1 LNELM
6 NEKTSVLSLMLCLI
20 VSACYQQQPL
30 STVPPVPATRIVA
43 ELTDSGTV
51 AMGNAL
57 GAGALQVEGVVSS
70 ADENA
75 WTFQMLRVDHR
86 DGRSIGWNR
95 ELVSF
100 PRTALANPKV
110 VVLDKRRS
118 WLAAGGITIGALL
131 LARAFN
137 LIGAE
142 ADEDDTPQPQESV
155 LGGGGR

>member
-1 LNELM
+1 M
-6 NEKTSVLSLMLCLI
+6 NLTTFVRPLALCLFAG
-20 VSACYQQQPL
+20 ACYQQQPL
-30 STVPPVPATRIVA
+30 QTVPPIPATRIVA

-51 AMGNAL
+51 VMGNSL
-57 GAGALQVEGVVSS
+57 GPGALEVEGVVSS
-70 ADENA
+70 ANENA
-75 WTFQMLRVDHR
+75 WTFQMLRVEHR
-86 DGRSIGWNR
+86 DGRSVGWNR

-100 PRTALANPKV
+100 PRTSLANPKA

-137 LIGAE
+137 LIGA
-142 ADEDDTPQPQESV
+142 DEDEDGTPQPQESV

>member
-1 LNELM
+1 M
-6 NEKTSVLSLMLCLI
+6 NVTTFVRPLMLGLI
-20 VSACYQQQPL
+20 ASACYQQQAL
-30 STVPPVPATRIVA
+30 QTVPPPPATRIVA

-51 AMGNAL
+51 AMGTAL
-57 GAGALQVEGVVSS
+57 GPGALEVEGVVTS
-70 ADENA
+70 ADDNA

-100 PRTALANPKV
+100 PRTTLANPKV
-110 VVLDKRRS
+110 IVLDKRRS
-118 WLAAGGITIGALL
+118 WIAAGGITIGALL

-137 LIGAE
+137 LIGA
-142 ADEDDTPQPQESV
+142 DEDKDGTPQPQESV